1 MDKNL
6 SSYLKVYENFLGDE
20 LCKETV
26 QSLDQLL
33 WKKHSYSNPNGTSYT
48 YENDLSVATPATIDM
63 NQKFNQKIW
72 DVLYQYVVK
81 DMKDCSEWFNSW
93 QGFAGVRF
101 NKYDPTTEMRL
112 HCDHIHTLFD
122 GTRKGV
128 PILTVL
134 GTLNKDYTGG
144 EFIMWEDEVIDIPVG
159 AIAVFPS
166 SFLFPHEVRPVKS
179 GARYSYVSWAW

>member
-6 SSYLKVYENFLGDE
+6 RSYLKVYENFLGED

-26 QSLDQLL
+26 QSLDQLQ
-33 WKKHSYSNPNGTSYT
+33 WEKHSYSNGSGTFHT

-72 DVLYQYVVK
+72 DVLYQYIVK
-81 DMKDCSEWFNSW
+81 DMNDCSEWFSSW

-179 GARYSYVSWAW
+179 GVRYSYVSWAW